1 MPVFHVEQDAAR
13 TIAVV
18 NQKGGVG
25 KTTTALNLAS
35 ALAVADRPT
44 LLVDLDPQANATA
57 GLSPEGSRSDSGTI
71 YELLAEGR
79 PAAGCLRETAVPGL
93 SLLPGSPDLV
103 GVEVD
108 LATAPGREGRLREAL
123 APIRGRFRYLVIDCP
138 PSLGLLTLNA
148 LVAANGALIPLQCEY
163 FALEG
168 LAQLVRTLDTVRAR
182 ANAGLEI
189 EGIVFTLFDGR
200 TTLTAQVRAEVE
212 RYFKGQVF
220 TTVIPRNV
228 RLSEAPS
235 HGRSILQYDLRSPGA
250 VAYLELAKEVV
261 GRDEARTRTGSG
273 RPPATS

>member
-1 MPVFHVEQDAAR
+1 VEHDER
-13 TIAVV
+13 PTRSIAIV

-25 KTTTALNLAS
+25 KTTTAVSLAS

-57 GLSPEGSRSDSGTI
+57 GLSPEGSGPEGSTI
-71 YELLAEGR
+71 YEVLAEGR
-79 PAAGCLRETAVPGL
+79 PAAESLRATEIPGL
-93 SLLPGSPDLV
+93 TLMPGSPDLV

-108 LATAPGREGRLREAL
+108 LAAMAARESRLRAAL
-123 APIRGRFRYLVIDCP
+123 APVRGRFRYVVIDCP
-138 PSLGLLTLNA
+138 PSLGLLTLNG
-148 LVAANGALIPLQCEY
+148 LVAAEGALIPLQCEY

-168 LAQLVRTLDTVRAR
+168 LAQLVRTLETVRIR
-182 ANAGLEI
+182 ANPALEI

-200 TTLTAQVRAEVE
+200 TTLTTQVRTEVE

-220 TTVIPRNV
+220 ATVIPRNV

-261 GRDEARTRTGSG
+261 GRDEARARTGSRRSSPTDG
-273 RPPATS
+273 A